1 MINFTTEEW
10 QTLQNICQE
19 WQVSCPVMSNNS
31 EIFNVL
37 MQVRH
42 KMLKAIPSMNLS
54 ELQTQMSKTE
64 FIGKRID
71 EINKELVEEEK
82 LTKELRQKCLD
93 NLK

>member
-1 MINFTTEEW
+1 MINFTTKEW

-19 WQVSCPVMSNNS
+19 WQIECPVMTSNN
-31 EIFNVL
+31 ELFNVL

-42 KMLKAIPSMNLS
+42 KMLKEIPNFNLD
-54 ELQTQMSKTE
+54 ELQNSVSKTE
-64 FIGKRID
+64 FIGKKVK

>member
-1 MINFTTEEW
+1 MNLTTEEW

-19 WQVSCPVMSNNS
+19 WQVECPVMNNNS
-31 EIFNVL
+31 ELFSVL

-42 KMLKAIPSMNLS
+42 KMLKAIPTMDLV
-54 ELQTQMSKTE
+54 ELQNQVSKTL

>member
-1 MINFTTEEW
+1 MINLTTEEW

-19 WQVSCPVMSNNS
+19 WQVECPVMSTNS
-31 EIFNVL
+31 ELFSVL
-37 MQVRH
+37 VRVRH
-42 KMLKAIPSMNLS
+42 KMLKAIPTMDLA
-54 ELQTQMSKTE
+54 ELQNQVSKIA
-64 FIGKRID
+64 FVGKGID

>member
-19 WQVSCPVMSNNS
+19 WAVECPVMSNNT

-42 KMLKAIPSMNLS
+42 KMLKVIPSMNLS
-54 ELQTQMSKTE
+54 ELQNQVNKTE

-82 LTKELRQKCLD
+82 LAKELRARCLK
-93 NLK
+93 NLE

>member
-1 MINFTTEEW
+1 MINLTTEER

-19 WQVSCPVMSNNS
+19 WQVECPVMSSNT
-31 EIFNVL
+31 EVFNVL

-42 KMLKAIPSMNLS
+42 KMLKAIPSMNLA
-54 ELQTQMSKTE
+54 ELQTQVSKTL
-64 FIGKRID
+64 FVGKRID

-82 LTKELRQKCLD
+82 LAKELRQKCLD